1 MKKRILS
8 LIFSFMLFAGTFLL
22 ANANET
28 EINNTKET
36 KENYSTILF
45 TELAN
50 TDSEYEILK
59 NANIAFA
66 DENFKKTK
74 AKVNL
79 SSAGEYVDAEN
90 FISKNDIS
98 FVENESIYFDNI
110 VFTQFINE
118 DGETKVVASK
128 FVLPNNYS
136 IALQDTEIKTSDNL
150 EDIFK
155 QDKDVLISP
164 LQNTEVT
171 YKNDFEYEPFLITD
185 KAYLENISDII
196 LNIMKTPYE
205 ELDEKMQNK
214 INIYFADNCYQ
225 MLNNN
230 KQLSDDITLST
241 DYILS
246 GKTDTNL
253 LFKDRILM
261 QITATEN
268 EKTVSTRILFKLDE
282 NNKIYNINIL
292 DI

>member
-8 LIFSFMLFAGTFLL
+8 LIFSFMLFTGTFLL

-28 EINNTKET
+28 EVNNAKET